1 MGKIKRSKIYILFVI
16 SVLTVVAGVQLIN
29 LFHQYNEKEGEAQ
42 ALREKIRM
50 ENEKN
55 LQLKEYEQYMQSD
68 EKGKAEGFPRTEK
81 GKAEGFSRTEK
92 GKTEG
97 FRRSKGKDKRLKK
110 LDRMDNKD
118 ETHAKS

>member
-16 SVLTVVAGVQLIN
+16 SVLTVVAGVQLVN
-29 LFHQYNEKEGEAQ
+29 LFYQYNEKEGEAQ

-68 EKGKAEGFPRTEK
+68 AFIEEKAREEFNLI
-81 GKAEGFSRTEK
+81 
-92 GKTEG
+92 
-97 FRRSKGKDKRLKK
+97 KDGEEVYILKK
-110 LDRMDNKD
+110 
-118 ETHAKS
+118 E

>member
-1 MGKIKRSKIYILFVI
+1 MGKIRRSKIYILFVI

-68 EKGKAEGFPRTEK
+68 AFIEEKAREEFNLI
-81 GKAEGFSRTEK
+81 
-92 GKTEG
+92 
-97 FRRSKGKDKRLKK
+97 KDGEEVYILKK
-110 LDRMDNKD
+110 
-118 ETHAKS
+118 E

>member
-1 MGKIKRSKIYILFVI
+1 MGKIRRSKIYILFVI
-16 SVLTVVAGVQLIN
+16 SVLTVVAGVQLVN

-68 EKGKAEGFPRTEK
+68 AFIEEKAREEFNLI
-81 GKAEGFSRTEK
+81 
-92 GKTEG
+92 
-97 FRRSKGKDKRLKK
+97 KDGEEVYILKK
-110 LDRMDNKD
+110 
-118 ETHAKS
+118 E

>member
-16 SVLTVVAGVQLIN
+16 SVLTVVAGVQLVN

-68 EKGKAEGFPRTEK
+68 AFIEEKAREEFNLI
-81 GKAEGFSRTEK
+81 
-92 GKTEG
+92 
-97 FRRSKGKDKRLKK
+97 KDGEEVYILKK
-110 LDRMDNKD
+110 
-118 ETHAKS
+118 E

>member
-42 ALREKIRM
+42 ALRETIRM

-68 EKGKAEGFPRTEK
+68 AFIEEKAREEFNLI
-81 GKAEGFSRTEK
+81 
-92 GKTEG
+92 
-97 FRRSKGKDKRLKK
+97 KDGEEVYILKK
-110 LDRMDNKD
+110 
-118 ETHAKS
+118 E

>member
-68 EKGKAEGFPRTEK
+68 AFIEEKAREEFNLI
-81 GKAEGFSRTEK
+81 
-92 GKTEG
+92 
-97 FRRSKGKDKRLKK
+97 KDGEEVYILKK
-110 LDRMDNKD
+110 
-118 ETHAKS
+118 E